1 MEGRAIGQTIA
12 DRRQVVGGMV
22 RGVGSD
28 PLKDPRQFPTPA
40 DPESVPPAAKEL
52 QWAIDIYKMEHGL
65 KRISVAE
72 MLGVLETLGYH
83 RD

>member
-1 MEGRAIGQTIA
+1 MEGRAIGKTFA

-22 RGVGSD
+22 HGVGSD
-28 PLKDPRQFPTPA
+28 QWDERRQFPPPRN
-40 DPESVPPAAKEL
+40 PEDASPAAEEL
-52 QWAIDIYKMEHGL
+52 QWAIDVYKMEHGL